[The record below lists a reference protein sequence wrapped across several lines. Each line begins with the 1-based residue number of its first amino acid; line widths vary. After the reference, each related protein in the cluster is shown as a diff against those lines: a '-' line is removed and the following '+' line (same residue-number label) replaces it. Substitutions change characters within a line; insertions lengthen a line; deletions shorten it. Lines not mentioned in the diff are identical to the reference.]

1 MISKIAIFY
10 GHVASNIGD
19 LAINVGELAA
29 IRRIYPDASVTF
41 VALHIQEGP
50 KYDHAKR
57 EVAVVG
63 KADWVIYRTS
73 FRHALVYQADPARF
87 LKDCGLEDVD
97 LVLLAS
103 GEHLFSYEDQ
113 QNLRSLYWRT
123 LPALSAKIL
132 KKPCFLMPS
141 TLGPFSS
148 AESKRWVHTFLR
160 MLDGVA
166 VRDRASYSYLKN
178 EFDFEAELLPDP
190 AFFLQPTTHSSAKN
204 KVITL
209 GISMRAEDWGIRLS
223 EKQRHISSDD
233 RDVIKASPIAI
244 TFTSAIVEKFLN
256 LEPNG
261 KVVLFVQTEADKD
274 IAEQVSK
281 EIKSDAIMVSEPS
294 SISDYL
300 AALSS
305 VDALVA
311 SRFHAIIMA
320 LKVGTPV
327 RGVYFSVHG
336 HKMPGL
342 FSWLNLEDACHSL
355 DGDVRLLGDHI
366 VADIMACNIDWG
378 EVERYI
384 EKECDSLLNWLRGSL
399 NSSVEAHLISAETV
413 LAINNLS
420 VELIRQGF
428 EKDKSA
434 TVKKNKDIYKKEK
447 ISLVSKHESE
457 MKEMQKKL
465 VGIQEANNFIFSKN
479 PHNDE
484 QKNII
489 EAHPE
494 RSIGLDFSLSEKR
507 DKG

>member
-1 MISKIAIFY
+1 MNKIAVFY

-19 LAINVGELAA
+19 LAINVGELAI

-41 VALHIQEGP
+41 VALHVQEGP
-50 KYDHAKR
+50 KYEQAKS

-63 KADWVIYRTS
+63 KADWMIYRTS

-87 LKDCGLEDVD
+87 LKDCDLEDVD

-123 LPALSAKIL
+123 LPALSAKAL

-148 AESKRWVHTFLR
+148 AESKRWVHNFLR
-160 MLDGVA
+160 ILDGVA
-166 VRDRASYSYLKN
+166 VRDRASYSYLKK

-190 AFFLQPTTHSSAKN
+190 AFFLQPKIHRSTKN
-204 KVITL
+204 KVTTL

-223 EKQRHISSDD
+223 EKQRHTSSDD
-233 RDVIKASPIAI
+233 KDIIKASPIAVA
-244 TFTSAIVEKFLN
+244 FTSAVVENFLN
-256 LEPNG
+256 FEPNG
-261 KVVLFVQTEADKD
+261 KVVLFVQTDADRG
-274 IAEQVSK
+274 IAEQVLR
-281 EIKSDAIMVSEPS
+281 EIKSDAIVVSEPS

-300 AALSS
+300 DALSS

-355 DGDVRLLGDHI
+355 DGDVRLLGEHI
-366 VADIMACNIDWG
+366 AADIMDCDVDWNK
-378 EVERYI
+378 VEIHI
-384 EKECDSLLNWLRGSL
+384 EKECDTLLNWLRDSL
-399 NSSVEAHLISAETV
+399 NSAAETPLISAETV
-413 LAINNLS
+413 LAINDLS
-420 VELIRQGF
+420 VELVRQGF
-428 EKDKSA
+428 EQDKIA
-434 TVKKNKDIYKKEK
+434 TVKKNKNIYKKEK
-447 ISLVSKHESE
+447 ISLIGKHESE
-457 MKEMQKKL
+457 IQEIQKKL
-465 VGIQEANNFIFSKN
+465 LEIQKDKGFIFSKKL
-479 PHNDE
+479 HSDE
-484 QKNII
+484 LENIV

-494 RSIGLDFSLSEKR
+494 HSIGLDFSLPEKR
-507 DKG
+507 NKG